1 MGWNMAIVQTVKERL
16 HAVIY
21 DIIIMSLSPQ
31 LDFVLKSKANKVW
44 TAKQSV
50 LLSIQVHSRSLYAR
64 TFKQNLKT

>member
-1 MGWNMAIVQTVKERL
+1 MGWNMGIVQMVKDRL
-16 HAVIY
+16 HAVIF
-21 DIIIMSLSPQ
+21 DTIMSLSPQ

>member
-21 DIIIMSLSPQ
+21 DIIMSLSPQ

-44 TAKQSV
+44 TA
-50 LLSIQVHSRSLYAR
+50 I
-64 TFKQNLKT
+64 KTVRIIEYSSTL